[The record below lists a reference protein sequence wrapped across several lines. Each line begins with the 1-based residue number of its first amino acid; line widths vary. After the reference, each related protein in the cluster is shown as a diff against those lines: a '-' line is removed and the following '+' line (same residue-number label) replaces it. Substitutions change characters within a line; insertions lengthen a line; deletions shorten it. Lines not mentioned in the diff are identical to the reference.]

1 MIQTSLLI
9 QMDAVTMKDE
19 LEALFCE
26 AFACQREAL
35 FNHPHTSILA
45 DGKRLIQTL
54 LSDQDRIVLDSVKEK
69 DRIKTL
75 YQVTPKDDHS
85 CTVTLSESAESDVKS
100 RQLNYVFFSLPVVN
114 LFTKKR
120 LKRKLLIIKAQVE
133 NRSVYAD
140 H

>member
-45 DGKRLIQTL
+45 DGKRLTQTL

-75 YQVTPKDDHS
+75 YQVTPKDNHS
-85 CTVTLSESAESDVKS
+85 CTVTLSETAESDIKS
-100 RQLNYVFFSLPVVN
+100 RQLNYMFFSLPVVN

-120 LKRKLLIIKAQVE
+120 LKRKLLIIKARVE

-140 H
+140 R